1 MSIMRLEWAHR
12 RTAVAN
18 VPKSRRR
25 RMLAAGLTLACSLAA
40 CNLGTSPSVSGS
52 PSGAS
57 ASSPSAPTNLRVGL
71 GYIPSVQFA
80 QFYLAQEAGYY
91 RQAGLDVTFNNQTDT
106 DVITLVGQGKV
117 QVGIADGTSVIPAV
131 SQGIPIKFVATIYA
145 RFPNV
150 VYAKASSGI
159 TSVADLRGKKLG
171 TPGRYGSSWIMLQA
185 ILSSAGLRTSDLDI
199 QLYPDF
205 GQGAALIQGAVDAAT
220 GFINNE
226 PVVLERSG
234 TPVTIMRVDQTVPL
248 PGNGLV
254 AGTGTIATHRAA
266 LRAFVAATLRAMK
279 EIQADPQAGLDAAIA
294 AVPELGQDKAMQL
307 AILKATIATWSS
319 DYTVKN
325 GSGAIDR
332 AAWTS
337 TVRFMAGLP
346 DGPISGTPPTVDQLI
361 DQTLLP
367 G

>member
-1 MSIMRLEWAHR
+1 VSVLRLNER
-12 RTAVAN
+12 DERESFTVLS
-18 VPKSRRR
+18 VSRRR
-25 RMLAAGLTLACSLAA
+25 RMVAAALTLALSLGA
-40 CNLGTSPSVSGS
+40 CTIGESPTASVT
-52 PSGAS
+52 PPGAP
-57 ASSPSAPTNLRVGL
+57 ASSQPSLTKLTVGL

-80 QFYLAQEAGYY
+80 QFYLAQRAGYY

-131 SQGIPIKFVATIYA
+131 SQGIPIKYVATIYA

-159 TSVADLRGKKLG
+159 TSAADLRGKKLG

-185 ILSSAGLRTSDLDI
+185 LLTSAGLTTSDLDVE
-199 QLYPDF
+199 LYPDY
-205 GQGAALIQGAVDAAT
+205 GQGAALIRGAVDAAT

-234 TPVTIMRVDQTVPL
+234 TPVTILRVDQTVPL

-254 AGTGTIATHRAA
+254 AGTATIAAHRAA
-266 LRAFVAATLRAMK
+266 VRAFVAATLRARR
-279 EIQADPQAGLDAAIA
+279 EIQANPQAGLAAAVA
-294 AVPELGQDKAMQL
+294 AVPVLGQDRVTQL
-307 AILKATIATWSS
+307 AILEATIATWSS
-319 DYTVKN
+319 DYTVAN

-332 AAWTS
+332 AAWIS
-337 TVRFMAGLP
+337 TVRFMAGLRN
-346 DGPISGTPPTVDQLI
+346 GPITGTAPSVDQLI
-361 DQTLLP
+361 DESLLP

>member
-1 MSIMRLEWAHR
+1 MRLE
-12 RTAVAN
+12 RTDARESVAV
-18 VPKSRRR
+18 VPESRRR
-25 RMLAAGLTLACSLAA
+25 RMLAAGLTLAFAIAA
-40 CNLGTSPSVSGS
+40 CNFGTSPSVSGS

-57 ASSPSAPTNLRVGL
+57 ASLPSAPTKLSVGL

-80 QFYLAQEAGYY
+80 QFYLAQRAGYY
-91 RQAGLDVTFNNQTDT
+91 REAGLDVTFNNQTDT

-131 SQGIPIKFVATIYA
+131 SQGIPIKYVATIYA

-150 VYAKASSGI
+150 VYAKTSSGI
-159 TSVADLRGKKLG
+159 SSVSDLRGKKLG

-185 ILSSAGLRTSDLDI
+185 LLSSAGLTTSDLDI
-199 QLYPDF
+199 QLYPDY
-205 GQGAALIQGAVDAAT
+205 GQGAALIQGAVAAAT

-234 TPVTIMRVDQTVPL
+234 TPVTILRVDQTVPL

-254 AGTGTIATHRAA
+254 AGTDTIATHRSA
-266 LRAFVAATLRAMK
+266 LRAFVAATLRAMR
-279 EIQADPQAGLDAAIA
+279 EIQANPQAGLDAAVA
-294 AVPELGQDKAMQL
+294 AVPVLGQERAAQL

-319 DYTVKN
+319 DYTVAN

-346 DGPISGTPPTVDQLI
+346 GGPITGTAPTVDQLI
-361 DQTLLP
+361 DESLLP